1 MTEVETSNIGL
12 VMVKRQFILP
22 LPWWKCLLPFSVE
35 FECKFNLRW
44 RVYSLSKPVFRFGVG
59 DGRLM
64 REVETSAFENV
75 MVERRGKLCSVCYG
89 NWM

>member
-22 LPWWKCLLPFSVE
+22 LPWWKCLLPFSV
-35 FECKFNLRW
+35 
-44 RVYSLSKPVFRFGVG
+44 FRFGVG

-64 REVETSAFENV
+64 REVESSAFEIV